1 MIKIIVIFVGLVFS
15 FAGAYLFQRSQRI
28 YYTGTHVKAKI
39 IGYDYRNSR
48 GRAVHYPIIQ
58 FNNQEK
64 EEIIDTLSESSSR
77 YKEES
82 DEIAVTYLKKENE
95 YEYVRDSI
103 G

>member
-1 MIKIIVIFVGLVFS
+1 MKRIITLLIGLVFS
-15 FAGAYLFQRSQRI
+15 VAGAYLFQRNQRI

-39 IGYDYRNSR
+39 VGYDT
-48 GRAVHYPIIQ
+48 HYSDGETMYSPIIQ

-64 EEIIDTLSESSSR
+64 EEVIDTLGSSSGG
-77 YKEES
+77 KEES